1 LVGFFINIL
10 VLRNDLRGNP
20 TLREVCRR
28 AREMALEAY
37 AHQDLPFDQVVD
49 AVSPVRTLARNPLFS
64 VVVHVR
70 EQLPENRVIDHG
82 PDGDTTVTV
91 LEPTFDAA
99 HADLSLNF
107 FAREDGGGYRGHVI
121 YRPELYS
128 RDTAQRF
135 VGWLGRVVTAFA
147 EQPDLTVRDLEI
159 GAPGEQQRIVEEWG
173 GGGLFVLDQA
183 LRPVPVGVVGDV
195 YTAGGPLTAAHW
207 NRAAL
212 TATRLVAHPCGA
224 PGARLHRTGDRA
236 RWSSEGVLELVGSD
250 ERATQ
255 PPARAVD
262 QSGEPPTTDTERA
275 LATLLGEVLDVEV
288 TGRYDDFFSLGGDSI
303 LAVQLAARARDAGL
317 TLTAR
322 MVFEQPTLHDL
333 AAAVDDKAAVAATD
347 GAADTAHAPMSAS
360 GLSPDELAALT
371 ASWSASRGDAP

>member
-1 LVGFFINIL
+1 
-10 VLRNDLRGNP
+10 
-20 TLREVCRR
+20 
-28 AREMALEAY
+28 
-37 AHQDLPFDQVVD
+37 
-49 AVSPVRTLARNPLFS
+49 VRTLARNPLFS

-70 EQLPENRVIDHG
+70 EQLPEDRVIDSG

-159 GAPGEQQRIVEEWG
+159 GAPGEQQRIVEQWG
-173 GGGLFVLDQA
+173 DGSVFVLDQT

-195 YTAGGPLTAAHW
+195 YTSGGPLAGAHW
-207 NRAAL
+207 NSAAL
-212 TATRLVAHPCGA
+212 TATRLVAHPYGV
-224 PGARLHRTGDRA
+224 PGSRLHRTGDQA
-236 RWSSEGVLELVGSD
+236 RWSPQGVLELVGSD
-250 ERATQ
+250 ERVVQ
-255 PPARAVD
+255 PAPRVGGPD
-262 QSGEPPTTDTERA
+262 GEPPTTDTERA
-275 LATLLGEVLDVEV
+275 LATLLADVLDVEV

-322 MVFEQPTLHDL
+322 MVFEHPTLHDL
-333 AAAVDDKAAVAATD
+333 AAAVDDKAA
-347 GAADTAHAPMSAS
+347 AADTEADTNHAPMSAS
-360 GLSPDELAALT
+360 GLSADELAALT
-371 ASWSASRGDAP
+371 ASWSASQEGAP